1 MAGSRG
7 YNSSSR
13 RYPELKKEVKTCAA
27 VVRKNFV
34 QQLEERISC
43 WSKMKRVVALV
54 LCYKK
59 KLQERIKKKQQIEEN
74 GESSNTD
81 NLCSL
86 EELKAAEEEII

>member
-1 MAGSRG
+1 
-7 YNSSSR
+7 
-13 RYPELKKEVKTCAA
+13 
-27 VVRKNFV
+27 
-34 QQLEERISC
+34 
-43 WSKMKRVVALV
+43 MKRVVALV

-86 EELKAAEEEII
+86 EELKSAEEEII